1 MIEELFGR
9 KLYVHGGL
17 INGFSSIIMRYP
29 EDRTLVVVLRNQE
42 EDFPG
47 DLKDLKIVFI
57 AKGLSAIAFGLIPSA
72 ATTR

>member
-1 MIEELFGR
+1 
-9 KLYVHGGL
+9 
-17 INGFSSIIMRYP
+17 MRYP
-29 EDRTLVVVLRNQE
+29 EDRTLVVVLSNQE

-57 AKGLSAIAFGLIPSA
+57 GKGLSAVAFGLIPPA

>member
-9 KLYVHGGL
+9 KLYVRGGL
-17 INGFSSIIMRYP
+17 ISGFSSIIMRYP
-29 EDRTLVVVLRNQE
+29 EDRTLVVVLSNQE

-57 AKGLSAIAFGLIPSA
+57 GKGLSAVAFGLIPPA